1 MFPKKKWSLADSFQ
15 PVSQAGHPNQRHFGK
30 DRLYHCIAF
39 ATFLPLPANKTLQI
53 YYVIQRAISVS
64 SAFIYSSPCHHSRP
78 HSLLLNT
85 KTISLG
91 IKYTLPGSPPSQLSL
106 SSSLSFFFWGERKEN
121 FFSGYVVGSAHEL
134 AIYFLL
140 GLTLPGP

>member
-1 MFPKKKWSLADSFQ
+1 M
-15 PVSQAGHPNQRHFGK
+15 SQAGHPNQRHFGK

-39 ATFLPLPANKTLQI
+39 ATFLPFPTNTTLQI
-53 YYVIQRAISVS
+53 YYGIQWAISVS

-85 KTISLG
+85 KTISLD
-91 IKYTLPGSPPSQLSL
+91 IKYMLPGSPPSPLSL
-106 SSSLSFFFWGERKEN
+106 PPHHFFFWGERKEN
-121 FFSGYVVGSAHEL
+121 FFSGYIVGSAHEL